1 MISETKP
8 LKIKSTILFNFIT
21 TKTCVAICL
30 AEDVTGMGGIQ
41 FQVSPSNLSNPST
54 NVFLLTKSPIV

>member
-8 LKIKSTILFNFIT
+8 LKIKSTILFNFVI

-30 AEDVTGMGGIQ
+30 AEDVTGMSRI
-41 FQVSPSNLSNPST
+41 
-54 NVFLLTKSPIV
+54 